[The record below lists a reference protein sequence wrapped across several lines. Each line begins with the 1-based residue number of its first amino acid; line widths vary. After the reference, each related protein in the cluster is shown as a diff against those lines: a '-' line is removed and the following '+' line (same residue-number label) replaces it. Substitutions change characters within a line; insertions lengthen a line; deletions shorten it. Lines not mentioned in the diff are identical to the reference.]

1 VGTSSDND
9 TPVDDPETPTRG
21 IGRRSFLKFAGGVGV
36 VLAADPHLGGTT
48 TTYAAGNGP
57 EVGPWQLPGP
67 RPPSF
72 TTVLRRPDDLVRLR
86 IDGFNLRVDR
96 GPAQPRLVL
105 IEPTRFADVMVTFP
119 PQSLLEEALPFPA
132 SNPAQGSLQAR
143 LAGPTRLA
151 FRIIPEVVGTGIP
164 YTVASLLDWSRWL
177 LVVPEGAQRAAGDP
191 APPPPNLLNPPALY
205 RPTAPLFYD
214 TTIEVPWWLQI
225 SPNRRAGFVSA
236 TRPQPGRTSGH
247 TELWH
252 ARLATRAPI
261 GPGPTEVLGPLSEAP
276 SPDRVIRAVWS
287 PDPELGSY
295 LLDAEGADDA
305 AKPFRAAMTQLER
318 VSLIRLTSDESLR
331 VSPAGPVPVPVDSL
345 MLTPL
350 GAYLDAGVTFP
361 EVTSG
366 SIDLV
371 EWRHRSTL
379 ARDQYVRIV
388 ERGYLMPFGHKAVL
402 VTITE
407 RKFVGT
413 GGARSAVLEQRQFLR
428 VIQPL
433 VDHDATDAAPTPS
446 GPPPTGGRQIPFRRV
461 RLRTLVTPEVDR
473 VALPGHSFSST
484 QVFFP
489 VLAGTTEDVVF
500 EATAIDRDGR
510 SVDVS
515 MPMAFVS
522 GTLAENPDEIPQVR
536 AAWNSYQHPTR
547 RWARLNGQ
555 RVAYAPPL
563 PARPGA
569 TSVTTDRIRF
579 DVSPLADENL
589 MQVAGRR
596 RFFADMRTAEVRLD
610 DVAAV
615 TGNEL
620 APVTIGYDPVY
631 RSDGFG
637 DSNRGGLWAEL
648 ATSTSLRFSRP
659 PTAPTQPGPGTDKS
673 GGFVSPDLEI
683 RGLSRSLGVA
693 AGDPA
698 TLRSGTFSPAAFFAG
713 PGAPKLLGGISLL
726 DVIVDA
732 VLTDGDVAPGTAL
745 SITTRR
751 TADAVESLVLWTP
764 ELQPDPLGIFQPGTF
779 RLESVTRTPLDG
791 NSVPSSRI
799 DGELSNFSLNI
810 PIGDVPLIIISVNRL
825 SFSTVDGRDAD
836 IDVDVGDV
844 GFGGEL
850 AYIATLSKYLSFG
863 TGGPEI
869 EVLPDRIAIG
879 LSIAIPNITF
889 GVFALR
895 NIRFIAGLD
904 VPLSG
909 DPVRV
914 RFALS
919 TRDDPFRLTVLCVG
933 GGGYVALAFGADGL
947 EALEMGLEAGAEAA
961 LDFGVASGSVSVMVG
976 VVLLVSKQDGI
987 DTASFLAYFR
997 INGSVSAGPVS
1008 ASITLTLELGYEER
1022 TKGTKTARTLYGRG
1036 TLEID
1041 ISVPLVPTPP
1051 ITITVERSLKSD
1063 AADPTFADQLD
1074 EADWT
1079 DYCDAYGAA

>member
-96 GPAQPRLVL
+96 TLAQPRLVL

-119 PQSLLEEALPFPA
+119 PQSLLEEALPSPA
-132 SNPAQGSLQAR
+132 SNPVPGSLQAR

-151 FRIIPEVVGTGIP
+151 FRITPDVVGTGIP

-287 PDPELGSY
+287 PDPELASY
-295 LLDAEGADDA
+295 LLDVQGSSISG
-305 AKPFRAAMTQLER
+305 KPFLAAMSQRDR

-345 MLTPL
+345 MLTAL
-350 GAYLDAGVTFP
+350 GAYLSADQVFP
-361 EVTSG
+361 EVVS
-366 SIDLV
+366 SSKIDLV
-371 EWRHRSTL
+371 GWRHRSTL
-379 ARDQYVRIV
+379 ARDQFVRV
-388 ERGYLMPFGHKAVL
+388 VDRGYLMPFGHRAVRIK
-402 VTITE
+402 ITE
-407 RKFVGT
+407 RIFTGT
-413 GGARSAVLEQRQFLR
+413 GGNRTGVLQQRIFLR

-433 VDHDATDAAPTPS
+433 IDHDATDTAV
-446 GPPPTGGRQIPFRRV
+446 PPTDGRQIPFRSV
-461 RLRTLVTPEVDR
+461 RLQTTTTPDITEF
-473 VALPGHSFSST
+473 ALPGST
-484 QVFFP
+484 FVKELAFFP
-489 VLAGTTEDVVF
+489 VLVGTTTDFVF

-510 SVDVS
+510 TVDVS

-522 GTLAENPDEIPQVR
+522 GSLAETEEDIAKVR
-536 AAWNSYQHPTR
+536 AAWNNYQHPTR
-547 RWARLNGQ
+547 RWARIGGQ

-579 DVSPLADENL
+579 DVSPLADSSPSDS
-589 MQVAGRR
+589 AGR

-620 APVTIGYDPVY
+620 APVAIGYDPVY

-637 DSNRGGLWAEL
+637 PSNKGGLWAEL

-698 TLRSGTFSPAAFFAG
+698 MLRSGTFSPAAFFAG

-751 TADAVESLVLWTP
+751 TTDAVESLVLWTP

-791 NSVPSSRI
+791 ASVPSSRI

-810 PIGDVPLIIISVNRL
+810 PIGDVPLIVISVNRL
-825 SFSTVDGRDAD
+825 SFSAVDGRDAD

-844 GFGGEL
+844 GFGGQL

-869 EVLPDRIAIG
+869 EVLPDRIAVG

-947 EALEMGLEAGAEAA
+947 ETLEMGLEAGAEAA

-1008 ASITLTLELGYEER
+1008 ASITLTLELGYQER
-1022 TKGTKTARTLYGRG
+1022 TKGGKTARTLYGRG